1 MSITRNRLRVVPD
14 VTGTAAGATADTTA
28 GAHPGTDTAAEAL
41 VTIRNLDVRFTG
53 RREVHAV
60 RGISLTINPGEA
72 VAIVGESGSGKSV
85 TSRSIVGLAGDN
97 AQVSADEFRVVGRDA
112 LRLRE
117 SQWRDIRGRRIGFV
131 LQDALASLDPL
142 RTVGREIAETL
153 RIHRIVGR
161 RQIPERVGELLR
173 EAGIPDAEVRA
184 RQYPHQLSGGL
195 RQRALIASALAG
207 QPDLLIADE
216 PTTALD
222 VTVQAQILDLLEAR
236 RAEGTALLL
245 VSHDLAVVSRV
256 ADRVLVMHDGVV
268 VEEGH
273 TATVLS
279 DPADAY
285 TRSLLAAV
293 PSASTRGTRLSTGSP
308 VPISTAPVSS
318 PVSSSDED
326 AGAAPVLEA
335 IGVTKRYPLP
345 GGGSRTA
352 VDDVSLTLAPGQKL
366 GIVGESGSG
375 KSTLARLLL
384 DLTLPDQGEV
394 RIGGR
399 PWSKKE
405 GVDAEL
411 RRQVQFISQ
420 DPLGS
425 FDPRYSIGEIIAEP
439 LGIRPGTAGAREAVA
454 DLLGS
459 VGLDASFIDASPRRL
474 SGGQRQRIAIAR
486 ALALEP
492 RALICDE
499 PVSALDVSI
508 QAAVLDL
515 FSDLAE
521 RTGTAL
527 VFISHDLGVV
537 HHLVDQVLVMRYGRV
552 IESGD
557 VDDVFT
563 DPLHPYTQDL
573 VAAIPRLTTTGAS
586 RTSRLPA

>member
-1 MSITRNRLRVVPD
+1 MSITDHIPGKRLRVVPD
-14 VTGTAAGATADTTA
+14 DVSPDASAAD
-28 GAHPGTDTAAEAL
+28 AL
-41 VTIRNLDVRFTG
+41 VAIRNLDVRFTG

-60 RGISLTINPGEA
+60 RGISLTIRPGEA

-97 AQVSADEFRVVGRDA
+97 AQVSADEFSVVGRDA

-117 SQWRDIRGRRIGFV
+117 GQWRDIRGRRIGFV
-131 LQDALASLDPL
+131 LQDALTSLDPL
-142 RTVGREIAETL
+142 RTVGAEIAETL
-153 RIHRIVGR
+153 RTHRIVSRKEIPGR
-161 RQIPERVGELLR
+161 VDELLR
-173 EAGIPDAEVRA
+173 EAGIPDAEVRS

-207 QPDLLIADE
+207 KPELLIADE

-222 VTVQAQILDLLEAR
+222 VTVQAQILDLLEAKR
-236 RAEGTALLL
+236 EEGTALLL
-245 VSHDLAVVSRV
+245 VSHDLAVVSRI

-268 VEEGH
+268 VEEGP
-273 TATVLS
+273 TATVLT
-279 DPADAY
+279 DPADPY

-293 PSASTRGTRLSTGSP
+293 PSASTRGTRLSSTSP
-308 VPISTAPVSS
+308 VPISTGPATTKPV
-318 PVSSSDED
+318 PSDD
-326 AGAAPVLEA
+326 TDSTPVLEA
-335 IGVTKRYPLP
+335 VGVTKRYPLP

-384 DLTLPDQGEV
+384 DLTLPDEGEI
-394 RIGGR
+394 RIGGL

-405 GVDAEL
+405 GVDADL

-425 FDPRYSIGEIIAEP
+425 FDPRYSIGEIVAEP
-439 LGIRPGTAGAREAVA
+439 LGIRLRTPGAREAVA
-454 DLLGS
+454 ELLGS
-459 VGLDASFIDASPRRL
+459 VGLDASFIDASPKRL
-474 SGGQRQRIAIAR
+474 SGGQRQRVAIAR

-508 QAAVLDL
+508 QAQVLDL

-573 VAAIPRLTTTGAS
+573 VAAVPRLATTGS
-586 RTSRLPA
+586 HQPGSPRRLPA